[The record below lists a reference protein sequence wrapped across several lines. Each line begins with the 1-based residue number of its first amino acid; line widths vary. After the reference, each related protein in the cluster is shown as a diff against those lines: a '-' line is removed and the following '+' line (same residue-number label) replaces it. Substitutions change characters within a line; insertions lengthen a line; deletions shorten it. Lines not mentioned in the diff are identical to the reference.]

1 MKIRRADA
9 GEFAGAH
16 LRGIPKEH
24 YRLIKLYIDKVA
36 FVRSSDSVSKLLS
49 RRDRIETVPIDQL
62 LIPNASEQIRR
73 LLANAPIGG
82 LLDVCRD
89 DIAEKHRPKKVRT
102 LTAQETVSELSQMS
116 WKKGEALPPA
126 GEIAEPPKIEEHS
139 SQGQQLLQELVL
151 YQRSKPDK
159 DD

>member
-1 MKIRRADA
+1 VKIRRLDA

-24 YRLIKLYIDKVA
+24 YRLIKLSSDKVA
-36 FVRSSDSVSKLLS
+36 FVRSTDSISKLLS
-49 RRDRIETVPIDQL
+49 RRDQLETAPIDQL
-62 LIPNASEQIRR
+62 FVPNASEQIRR

-82 LLDVCRD
+82 LLDVKGE
-89 DIAEKHRPKKVRT
+89 DIVETHRPKKVRT
-102 LTAQETVSELSQMS
+102 LTAQETVSALSQMS